1 MRKIY
6 LSKWLLGAVILLAVS
21 CAVNPFTGRNQLALV
36 DSGTINQL
44 AVEEYAKVKQ
54 TSKILSPATNQ
65 NAAMVVRVGSR
76 IAAGISEYYK
86 AKGLDQYLNAMKW
99 EYMLIDEK
107 TVNAWCMPG
116 GKIAVYTGLLPVT
129 ENEDALAVVMG
140 HEVAHAIAEHGK
152 ERMSQGLVQQLGG
165 MALSV
170 ALSSKPAETQSL
182 FMTAYGLG
190 TEVGAMLPFS
200 RSSESEADKL
210 GLIYTAVAG
219 YNSAEAI
226 PLWKRMEAL
235 SGSEKP
241 PEFLSTHPTEQNRIK
256 ELEKQ
261 MPAALELYK
270 ASKAGKAVAPKAV
283 VAPKEW
289 KKGKVKVLD

>member
-1 MRKIY
+1 MRNKNV
-6 LSKWLLGAVILLAVS
+6 SKWFFGAIILLAVS

-36 DSGTINQL
+36 DSGTVNQL
-44 AVEEYAKVKQ
+44 AADEYVKVKQ
-54 TSKILSPATNQ
+54 SSKTLSPATNQ
-65 NAAMVVRVGSR
+65 NAAMVVRVGTR
-76 IAAGISEYYK
+76 IAKGITDYYT
-86 AKGLDQYLNAMKW
+86 AKGLGQYLTPMKW

-129 ENEDALAVVMG
+129 QNEDALAVVIG

-152 ERMSQGLVQQLGG
+152 ERMSQGLAQQMGG

-182 FMTAYGLG
+182 FMTAYGIG
-190 TEVGAMLPFS
+190 SEVGAMLPFS
-200 RSSESEADKL
+200 RSSEMEADKL
-210 GLIYTAVAG
+210 GLIFTSLAG
-219 YNSAEAI
+219 YNPAEAI

-235 SGSEKP
+235 AGGQKP
-241 PEFLSTHPTEQNRIK
+241 PEFLSTHPSEQSRIK

-261 MPAALELYK
+261 MPAALEIYN
-270 ASKAGKAVAPKAV
+270 ATKAGKNVTPKTV
-283 VAPKEW
+283 VQPKEW
-289 KKGKVKVLD
+289 KKN